1 MSEDAYMRLLDKAL
15 AELPPPARRRERFE
29 VPRPE
34 TAVSGNRT
42 VLYNLK
48 EISDRLNRDRDHIIK
63 FFSAEL
69 ATAGTVD
76 GLHAVFQGKFDN
88 ATMSGLLD
96 RYVADNVLC
105 PICNQPDTQIAK
117 RGRYRVLVC
126 EACGATSSLRGS

>member
-1 MSEDAYMRLLDKAL
+1 MSDDAYMRLLEKAL
-15 AELPPPARRRERFE
+15 DELPPPAQRKERFE

-34 TAVSGNRT
+34 TAISGNRT

-69 ATAGTVD
+69 ATAGTID

-88 ATMSGLLD
+88 RTLTVLLD

-105 PICNQPDTQIAK
+105 PICGQPDTQIVK
-117 RGRYRVLVC
+117 RDRYRVLVC

>member
-1 MSEDAYMRLLDKAL
+1 MSEDAYMQLLDKAL
-15 AELPPPARRRERFE
+15 AALPPPAQRQERFE

-48 EISDRLNRDRDHIIK
+48 EISDRLNRNRDHIVK

-69 ATAGTVD
+69 ATAGSID

-88 ATMSGLLD
+88 RSLSALLD

-105 PICNQPDTQIAK
+105 PICGQPDTNIAK
-117 RGRYRVLVC
+117 RGRYRILVC
-126 EACGATSSLRGS
+126 EACGATSSLRGF

>member
-15 AELPPPARRRERFE
+15 EELPEPAQRRERFE

-34 TAVSGNRT
+34 TAISGNRT
-42 VLYNLK
+42 AIYNLK
-48 EISDRLNRDRDHIIK
+48 EISDRLNRNRDNIVK

-69 ATAGTVD
+69 ATAGSID

-88 ATMSGLLD
+88 HTLSALLD

-105 PICNQPDTQIAK
+105 PICGQPDTQIVK
-117 RGRYRVLVC
+117 RDRYRVLSC
-126 EACGATSSLRGS
+126 EACGATSSLRGA